1 MSNQKIFEMLA
12 ECEQEIFYACFDAHC
27 DGKDDTDLKA
37 AHAFAKQ
44 ALEAFAKAT
53 GCHN

>member
-12 ECEQEIFYACFDAHC
+12 ECEQELFYVCFDAYV
-27 DGKDDTDLKA
+27 DGRDTTDLKA
-37 AHAFAKQ
+37 AHAATKQ